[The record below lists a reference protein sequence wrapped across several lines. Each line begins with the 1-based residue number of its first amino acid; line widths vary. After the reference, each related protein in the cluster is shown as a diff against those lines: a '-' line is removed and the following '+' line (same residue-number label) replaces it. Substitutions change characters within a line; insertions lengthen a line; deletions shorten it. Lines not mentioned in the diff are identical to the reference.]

1 MLTMFVKRILLGL
14 GQSLR
19 ELSETHRP
27 HCSYQHYRR
36 LGSNWYCF
44 SLMFRKVVC
53 SQTEL
58 SPQWCLWRCQVTIY
72 FSPILFIVV
81 IFSYM
86 PVFLWKEKMRRG
98 KKDAFKELLKM
109 VASRQNEDHDE
120 VDSAS
125 FGEVYL
131 IWMSANM

>member
-1 MLTMFVKRILLGL
+1 
-14 GQSLR
+14 
-19 ELSETHRP
+19 
-27 HCSYQHYRR
+27 
-36 LGSNWYCF
+36 
-44 SLMFRKVVC
+44 
-53 SQTEL
+53 
-58 SPQWCLWRCQVTIY
+58 
-72 FSPILFIVV
+72 
-81 IFSYM
+81 M

-131 IWMSANM
+131 I